1 MTAPPALSQAMATLR
16 AEPRAWLVTGAAG
29 FIGSNLVEA
38 LLALGQ
44 TVVGIDNFSTGSRS
58 NLVDVKDRVGDA
70 WAKFRF
76 VEGDI
81 TRPDTCQ
88 QVCTGVSVVL
98 HEAALGSVPRSLADP
113 IATNNA
119 NVNGFINICVAA
131 RDAGVSRIVY
141 ASSSSVYGDDQ
152 SLPKVE
158 SRLGRPLS
166 PYAVSKVVD
175 ELYAETFARN
185 FSLPVVGLR
194 YFNVF
199 GRRQS
204 PDGPYAAVVP
214 RWIAAQLRGE
224 PCVIYGD
231 GETSRDFCYVENVVQ
246 ANLLSATCSSTAL
259 GEIFNIAVGQRT
271 TLNTLHQMLWEA
283 VAAYAK
289 TSQLLPPTYAPRRA
303 GDILHSEAD
312 IGKARDI
319 LGYAPTHDLRAGLAE
334 TIYWYCSALKP
345 AR

>member
-1 MTAPPALSQAMATLR
+1 VTAPPALSQAMATLR
-16 AEPRAWLVTGAAG
+16 AEPRVWLVTGAAG

-58 NLVDVKDRVGDA
+58 NLADVKDRVGDA

-88 QVCTGVSVVL
+88 QVCAGVSVVL

-141 ASSSSVYGDDQ
+141 ASSSSVYGDDP

-166 PYAVSKVVD
+166 PYAVSKVAG
-175 ELYAETFARN
+175 ELYAGTFARN

-214 RWIAAQLRGE
+214 RWIAAQLKGE

-246 ANLLSATCSSTAL
+246 ANLLSATCSSDAL
-259 GEIFNIAVGQRT
+259 GEVFNIAVGQRT
-271 TLNTLHQMLWEA
+271 TLNTLHHLLWEA
-283 VAAYAK
+283 VAPYGK
-289 TSQLLPPTYAPRRA
+289 TSQLLPPIYASRRP
-303 GDILHSEAD
+303 GDILNSEAD

-319 LGYAPTHDLRAGLAE
+319 LGYVPTHDLRAGLAE
-334 TIYWYCSALKP
+334 TIDWYCSALKP